1 MKKLIGLLFLVS
13 MVFVLTFIPAWAADN
28 DTLVVGVSS
37 DIHTL
42 DPGVSSDNYD
52 WRQIYPCY
60 DRLVKYKIQD
70 GKGLTEVEPMAAESW
85 TVPRTARSGPS
96 RFARASSLTMAHRS
110 MPKPC
115 GSPLT
120 AP

>member
-1 MKKLIGLLFLVS
+1 MKKLMVLLA
-13 MVFVLTFIPAWAADN
+13 MAIMLTFLTLVPALAADN

-52 WRQIYPCY
+52 WREIYPCY
-60 DRLVKYKIQD
+60 DRLVKYKTQD

-85 TVPRTARSGPS
+85 TVSEDGKVWNFKIRQGIKFGDGTPLNAEG
-96 RFARASSLTMAHRS
+96 RAFCL
-110 MPKPC
+110 
-115 GSPLT
+115 
-120 AP
+120 